1 MAGFPTSVEA
11 LTPQWLSDALQT
23 DVRGFQVERFGE
35 GAGLI
40 GMVVRLHLDAA
51 GGPSSV
57 IAKFP
62 SAAAVN
68 REVAQTYDMYGREV
82 RFYRDVAAR
91 VQLRTPTCYF
101 GDFDAASHDFVLL
114 LEDLK
119 GFRVGDQVAGCT
131 LEEAR
136 EILATLA
143 RFHASAWAPADLDH
157 IILHDNPMQRDGM
170 MAGFQAGWPACLER
184 FAELIPASARDI
196 GAGFADN
203 VPRLMKEMCAA
214 PVCVIHGDLRIDNV
228 FFPGAQGD
236 GRIALVDWQAVCRSA
251 PEHDVAYFVTQSVPR
266 AVRSQQD
273 LLAHY
278 QQVLSQ
284 ELAGRGIDYDLA
296 ASSRRYEVAALYL
309 LCYAVVI
316 AGTLDMGNER
326 GVRLA
331 SDMLDGS
338 LSALDELEAFR
349 LLR

>member
-11 LTPQWLSDALQT
+11 LTPQWLSEVLQT
-23 DVRGFQVERFGE
+23 DVTGFQVERFGE

-68 REVAQTYDMYGREV
+68 RGVAETYDMYGREV
-82 RFYRDVAAR
+82 RFYRDVASR
-91 VQLRTPTCYF
+91 VRLRTPACYF
-101 GDFDAASHDFVLL
+101 GEFDDATHDFVLL
-114 LEDLK
+114 LEDLRA
-119 GFRVGDQVAGCT
+119 FRIGDQVAGCT
-131 LEEAR
+131 LDEAR
-136 EILATLA
+136 DILAALA
-143 RFHASAWAPADLDH
+143 RFHASVWAPTDLDH
-157 IILHDNPMQRDGM
+157 IVLHDNAGQRDGM
-170 MAGFQAGWPACLER
+170 VAGFRAGWPACLER

-196 GAGFADN
+196 GERFPDN
-203 VPRLMKEMCAA
+203 VPRLMSEMCAA

-228 FFPGAQGD
+228 FFEEHGKDRQ
-236 GRIALVDWQAVCRSA
+236 IALVDWQAVCRSA
-251 PEHDVAYFVTQSVPR
+251 PEHDVAYFVTQSVPK

-284 ELAGRGIDYDLA
+284 ELAGRGIEYDLD
-296 ASSRRYEVAALYL
+296 ASSRRYRVAALYL

-331 SDMLDGS
+331 TDMLDGS